1 MLAHVNDGQVL
12 VLLKPCSTSELQTIH
27 TGKEE
32 FQRCF
37 KPPLPPPPP
46 RPLIAV
52 HSAGRIPA
60 HAGRERSL
68 SCQAIAITEAFKPGY
83 LRELILWVDSAGT
96 TPSCPQSS
104 MSASPLPSAGVWR
117 EGDSFGHHGLL
128 YIYKS
133 FHSLHKTFISDTQT
147 EILLCGGVPVITSQV
162 QRHPHPQPGQ

>member
-1 MLAHVNDGQVL
+1 MAHVNDGQVL
-12 VLLKPCSTSELQTIH
+12 VLLKPCGTSELQTIH

-37 KPPLPPPPP
+37 KPPPPRT

-60 HAGRERSL
+60 HAGRERSS
-68 SCQAIAITEAFKPGY
+68 SCQAIAVTVAFKPGS
-83 LRELILWVDSAGT
+83 LRELTLWVDSAGT

-104 MSASPLPSAGVWR
+104 TSASPLPSAGVWR
-117 EGDSFGHHGLL
+117 EGHSFGHHGLL
-128 YIYKS
+128 YIYKI

-147 EILLCGGVPVITSQV
+147 EILLYGGVPVITSQV
-162 QRHPHPQPGQ
+162 QRHPHPQLGQ